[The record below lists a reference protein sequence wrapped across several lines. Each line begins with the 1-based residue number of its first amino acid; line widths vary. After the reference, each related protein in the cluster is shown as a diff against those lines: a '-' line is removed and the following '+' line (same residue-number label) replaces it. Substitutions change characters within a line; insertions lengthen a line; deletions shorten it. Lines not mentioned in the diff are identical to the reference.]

1 MKQYKRKELLGIGI
15 DFGLKLY
22 IWQDPHQPRDVVSD
36 GEDDE
41 WRAPPGS
48 LLGSDVLARVYH
60 SSDFA
65 SAAQASQQ
73 EVEIVPAE
81 CPDFASAAQESRQ
94 ELEIGPANKP
104 TGTEPRYTTA
114 QESGQ
119 ELGNVTETSP
129 DFASAPQE
137 SRQELDIAPAKA
149 SGTLAPR
156 RQYAG
161 AALARAHKYG
171 QRQTTATASQ
181 TPKYSSWGMTMI
193 AKEFVRQHSTDQY
206 TRFDPSTPYR
216 VQAVKGVHPFPATV
230 FYDYKGY
237 HLCMD
242 PDIINPREIPQL
254 PVRLDDRLVALAY
267 EGFSCS
273 DRHRLWPSEFN
284 FDGMVRPGRIPLGFA
299 AKHEYKVGDVDFDG
313 SVLQPGE
320 EGWYYLWLGGFHCL
334 IGKEGM
340 DAGRFQSP
348 DFSCQRIVGFAF
360 RKSHRAEI
368 QAPPG
373 VESER

>member
-1 MKQYKRKELLGIGI
+1 M
-15 DFGLKLY
+15 
-22 IWQDPHQPRDVVSD
+22 SD

-41 WRAPPGS
+41 WRGPPGS
-48 LLGSDVLARVYH
+48 LLGSDVLARRCH
-60 SSDFA
+60 SSDYA
-65 SAAQASQQ
+65 SAAQAWQQ
-73 EVEIVPAE
+73 EVEFVPAK

-94 ELEIGPANKP
+94 ELEIWQANRP
-104 TGTEPRYTTA
+104 TGTEPRYPTGR
-114 QESGQ
+114 ESGK
-119 ELGNVTETSP
+119 ELENVTANIP
-129 DFASAPQE
+129 DFATAPQE
-137 SRQELDIAPAKA
+137 SRQELDIVPAKA

-161 AALARAHKYG
+161 AALARAHKYRR
-171 QRQTTATASQ
+171 RQTTAKASQ
-181 TPKYSSWGMTMI
+181 TPKYSSWGMTRI
-193 AKEFVRQHSTDQY
+193 VKEFVRQHSTDQY

-242 PDIINPREIPQL
+242 LDIINPRNIPQL

-267 EGFSCS
+267 EGFACR

-284 FDGMVRPGRIPLGFA
+284 FKGMVRPGRIPLGFA

-313 SVLQPGE
+313 NVLQPGE

-334 IGKEGM
+334 MGKEGL

-368 QAPPG
+368 QAPPL
-373 VESER
+373 VESEG